1 VSRRPFASSADLAE
15 KTATLEELAPGVYAY
30 TAQGDPNV
38 GCIVGTDAVLAIEA
52 RATPLMA
59 QRWIDV
65 IRSFTDLPFGD
76 LVLTHYHAV
85 RVLGAS
91 AFHARRIVAHRNTA
105 AWIEERGMQD
115 WASEAGRMPRLF
127 EGAETIPGLTRPT
140 DPFDE
145 TLEIDLGNRVVEL
158 RYLGR
163 GHTAGDIVVW
173 LPDERIC
180 FGGDLVEAQAA
191 PYMGDAHIADWRG
204 PTLDAVAALDA
215 RQLVGGRGPVVRDDA
230 VAQAIADT
238 RAFLSAV
245 LDGTRAVKERGGTPA
260 EAYRSTRAA
269 LEPRYGSFPIFE
281 HTMPFNVQRAWD
293 ELYGIDH
300 PRIWTV
306 DRDRAVWEED
316 FEIEPFVEGGARV
329 FRRLHTPGFEGWT
342 ISRYRQTGGR
352 TPEGDPEHIL
362 EDMDLDGV
370 DAQVLHPNLSLFG
383 LYSDDHELSLA
394 HARVYN
400 DYVIERFTRAELLA
414 LHAERFAARRV
425 RFPFGL
431 SVMGMY
437 RRGTTSIGDLGQ

>member
-15 KTATLEELAPGVYAY
+15 KTATLEELASGVYAY

-52 RATPLMA
+52 RATPVMA

-65 IRSFTDLPFGD
+65 IQTLTDLPFGD

-85 RVLGAS
+85 RVLGAA
-91 AFHARRIVAHRNTA
+91 AFRARRIVAHAKTA
-105 AWIEERGMQD
+105 AWIEERGLQD

-140 DPFDE
+140 NTFDE
-145 TLEIDLGNRVVEL
+145 SMTIDLGNRVVEL

-204 PTLDAVAALDA
+204 GTLEAVAALDA
-215 RQLVGGRGPVVRDDA
+215 RQLVGGRGPVVRDEA
-230 VAQAIADT
+230 VAQAVEDT
-238 RAFLSAV
+238 WAFLSAV
-245 LDGTRAVKERGGTPA
+245 FDGTRAVKEAGGTPA
-260 EAYRSTRAA
+260 EAYRSTRAE
-269 LEPRYGSFPIFE
+269 LELRYGNFPIFE

-293 ELYGIDH
+293 ELDGIDH

-306 DRDRAVWEED
+306 ERDREVWD
-316 FEIEPFVEGGARV
+316 A
-329 FRRLHTPGFEGWT
+329 L
-342 ISRYRQTGGR
+342 TG
-352 TPEGDPEHIL
+352 
-362 EDMDLDGV
+362 
-370 DAQVLHPNLSLFG
+370 
-383 LYSDDHELSLA
+383 
-394 HARVYN
+394 
-400 DYVIERFTRAELLA
+400 
-414 LHAERFAARRV
+414 
-425 RFPFGL
+425 
-431 SVMGMY
+431 
-437 RRGTTSIGDLGQ
+437 